1 MDITDFDQM
10 EMEAADR
17 WLDSLKLRLCL
28 DCGNSWRGDEQCP
41 KCDSWD
47 NETG

>member
-17 WLDSLKLRLCL
+17 WIDSLRQRSCL
-28 DCGNSWRGDEQCP
+28 DCGNSWRGEDCCP

-47 NETG
+47 TEII